1 MANKFHV
8 LDYNNLNEAGL
19 RPLMTAIKSVGGD
32 VIKLEPAGA
41 ARRKDGVATK
51 SFRLINDDGQ
61 IIELQVNESG
71 DLSGAK
77 LNGKVYPA
85 GSPANLHDMA
95 LKITTAF
102 TTNAAV
108 YANSLAK
115 KLARAARAE
124 VEKGTK
130 RGVKSNAQRLQELK
144 GQAATYQGNIDSLN
158 GKINAAQQLLNTVQ
172 TSNESLTQSL
182 RNEQAKQRQLKQE
195 ISSLEKQINEYA

>member
-19 RPLMTAIKSVGGD
+19 KPLMLAIKSVGGD

-41 ARRKDGVATK
+41 ARRKDGIATK
-51 SFRLINDDGQ
+51 TFRLINVDGQ
-61 IIELQVNESG
+61 IIELQVNETG

-77 LNGKVYPA
+77 LNGKNYPA
-85 GSPANLHDMA
+85 GSPASLHDMA
-95 LKITTAF
+95 QKIVNAF
-102 TTNAAV
+102 TTNAAT

-124 VEKGTK
+124 IEKGTK
-130 RGVKSNAQRLQELK
+130 KGVKSNTQRLQELK
-144 GQAATYQGNIDSLN
+144 GQAATYQENIANLN
-158 GKINAAQQLLNTVQ
+158 TQITTAQQSITQ
-172 TSNESLTQSL
+172 AQAGADALTQSL